1 MSLRNN
7 IILKGIGVSAGIAIG
22 KVFVLKEDD
31 FKLIEKNIPKDEI
44 EKEYSRLQEA
54 IKKTRIELQD
64 NQEDLNKMLGEN
76 YAKIA
81 KAHMLIL
88 EDPIINN
95 EIKSIIDT
103 GKNVEYAVYKAVE
116 KISKSFD
123 AIKDEY
129 FRERKN
135 DLIDVAKKI
144 MRHLLEKERETLKN
158 LDSVSIVVAKNL
170 SPSDTVSMKESMIKG
185 FATDMGGRTSHT
197 ALVAQSLEIPAVV
210 GLKNITEQVEQ
221 GMSIVIDGNNG
232 IVVLNPTEETL
243 ENYKREFEIQI
254 AYQKDLEKFKD
265 LNATTLDGEEIVLE
279 ANIENPDEVK
289 SVLKHGANGIG
300 LLEKLCL
307 PKRSIFKVI
316 VK

>member
-44 EKEYSRLQEA
+44 ENEYSRLQEA

-64 NQEDLNKMLGEN
+64 NQEDLNKMLGEK

-144 MRHLLEKERETLKN
+144 MRHLLEK
-158 LDSVSIVVAKNL
+158 
-170 SPSDTVSMKESMIKG
+170 
-185 FATDMGGRTSHT
+185 
-197 ALVAQSLEIPAVV
+197 
-210 GLKNITEQVEQ
+210 
-221 GMSIVIDGNNG
+221 
-232 IVVLNPTEETL
+232 
-243 ENYKREFEIQI
+243 
-254 AYQKDLEKFKD
+254 
-265 LNATTLDGEEIVLE
+265 
-279 ANIENPDEVK
+279 
-289 SVLKHGANGIG
+289 
-300 LLEKLCL
+300 
-307 PKRSIFKVI
+307 
-316 VK
+316 